1 MKKSNLCFQLVAC
14 SLILGFVRAVTL
26 ELREG
31 NSTCIKA
38 DLSASFSI
46 TYNTTNTS
54 TTVEVD
60 LPDSTTV
67 DQGSSSC
74 GSDGRPVSLVGV
86 FGPGHTLGLFF
97 SNNGSMYSVNML
109 SIQYNLSDSALFP
122 LANSSDVVTVM
133 TESVGMWAWLNTTY
147 RCVSPASIPV
157 GGATVTFSGVKMEAY
172 MTQEDLS
179 PVESVCTADQEGTTA
194 APTTPSPTTTPVPAP
209 TPQGLPEQGTY
220 AVTKGNGSCLMA
232 RMGLQLNITY
242 TSQSKNNTVQEVVNI
257 HPNLTTAS
265 GTCGAS
271 ISTLVLDHE
280 GNTNISFTFTLNTTS
295 NKYHLSGLVLVANWS
310 DMSGKS
316 NSSTDPD
323 VLRPP
328 QFIPLMDVM
337 GVVLW
342 FPSEPVSVSN
352 SNLAYLT
359 SVLGRSYS
367 CNSEQSLIITEAV
380 SINTVRLQVQPFAVI
395 SNQFATAVE
404 CQIDQDQ
411 MLIPIVVGA
420 ALSGLVLVVLIAYLI
435 GRKRSNAGY
444 QTI

>member
-1 MKKSNLCFQLVAC
+1 MLQGRYFFVCFISINVC
-14 SLILGFVRAVTL
+14 VCLGFVRAVTL

-46 TYNTTNTS
+46 TYNTTNTL
-54 TTVEVD
+54 TTVKVD

-86 FGPGHTLGLFF
+86 FGPGHTLGLSF

-109 SIQYNLSDSALFP
+109 IIQYNLSDSALFP
-122 LANSSDVVTVM
+122 LSNSSGVVTVM

-157 GGATVTFSGVKMEAY
+157 GGAIVTFSGVKMEAY

-194 APTTPSPTTTPVPAP
+194 APTTPSPTTTPVPSP
-209 TPQGLPEQGTY
+209 TPQDLPEQGTY
-220 AVTKGNGSCLMA
+220 AVTKGNDTCLMA

-280 GNTNISFTFTLNTTS
+280 GNTIISFTFTLNTTS

-310 DMSGKS
+310 DM
-316 NSSTDPD
+316 
-323 VLRPP
+323 
-328 QFIPLMDVM
+328 
-337 GVVLW
+337 
-342 FPSEPVSVSN
+342 SEPVSVSN

-380 SINTVRLQVQPFAVI
+380 SINTFRLQVQPFAVI

>member
-1 MKKSNLCFQLVAC
+1 VCLPHGTLCFLVLC
-14 SLILGFVRAVTL
+14 CLVLWFVRAVTL

-46 TYNTTNTS
+46 TYNTTNTL
-54 TTVEVD
+54 TTVKVD

-86 FGPGHTLGLFF
+86 FGPGHTLGLSF

-109 SIQYNLSDSALFP
+109 IIQYNLSDSALFP
-122 LANSSDVVTVM
+122 LSNSSGVVTVM

-157 GGATVTFSGVKMEAY
+157 GGAIVTFSGVKMEAY

-194 APTTPSPTTTPVPAP
+194 APTTPSPTTTPVPSP
-209 TPQGLPEQGTY
+209 TPQDLPEQGTY
-220 AVTKGNGSCLMA
+220 AVTKGNDTCLMA

-280 GNTNISFTFTLNTTS
+280 GNTIISFTFTLNTTS

-310 DMSGKS
+310 DM
-316 NSSTDPD
+316 
-323 VLRPP
+323 
-328 QFIPLMDVM
+328 
-337 GVVLW
+337 
-342 FPSEPVSVSN
+342 SEPVSVSN

-380 SINTVRLQVQPFAVI
+380 SINTFRLQVQPFAVI

>member
-46 TYNTTNTS
+46 TYNTTNTL
-54 TTVEVD
+54 TTVKVD

-86 FGPGHTLGLFF
+86 FGPGHTLGLSF

-109 SIQYNLSDSALFP
+109 IIQYNLSDSALFP
-122 LANSSDVVTVM
+122 LSNSSGVVTVM

-157 GGATVTFSGVKMEAY
+157 GGAIVTFSGVKMEAY

-194 APTTPSPTTTPVPAP
+194 APTTPSPTTTPVPSP
-209 TPQGLPEQGTY
+209 TPQDLPEQGTY
-220 AVTKGNGSCLMA
+220 AVTKGNDTCLMA

-280 GNTNISFTFTLNTTS
+280 GNTIISFTFTLNTTS

-310 DMSGKS
+310 DM
-316 NSSTDPD
+316 
-323 VLRPP
+323 
-328 QFIPLMDVM
+328 
-337 GVVLW
+337 
-342 FPSEPVSVSN
+342 SEPVSVSN

-367 CNSEQSLIITEAV
+367 CNSEQSLIITDAV
-380 SINTVRLQVQPFAVI
+380 SINTFRLQVQPFAVI

>member
-14 SLILGFVRAVTL
+14 SMILGFVRAVTL

-54 TTVEVD
+54 TTVKVD

-74 GSDGRPVSLVGV
+74 GSDGRPASLVGV
-86 FGPGHTLGLFF
+86 FGPGHTLGLVF

-109 SIQYNLSDSALFP
+109 IIQYNLSDSALFP

-157 GGATVTFSGVKMEAY
+157 GGAIVTLSGVKMEAY

-179 PVESVCTADQEGTTA
+179 PVESVCTADQEGTTS
-194 APTTPSPTTTPVPAP
+194 APTTPSPTTTPVPSP

-220 AVTKGNGSCLMA
+220 AVTKGNETCLMA

-280 GNTNISFTFTLNTTS
+280 GNTIISFTFTLNTTS

-310 DMSGKS
+310 DM
-316 NSSTDPD
+316 
-323 VLRPP
+323 
-328 QFIPLMDVM
+328 
-337 GVVLW
+337 
-342 FPSEPVSVSN
+342 SEPVSVSN

-380 SINTVRLQVQPFAVI
+380 SINTFRLQVQPFAVI

>member
-38 DLSASFSI
+38 DLSVSFSI
-46 TYNTTNTS
+46 TYNTTNSS
-54 TTVEVD
+54 TTVKVD

-97 SNNGSMYSVNML
+97 SNNGSMYSVDML

-157 GGATVTFSGVKMEAY
+157 GGAIVTFSGVKMEAY

-220 AVTKGNGSCLMA
+220 AVTKGNDTCLMA

-242 TSQSKNNTVQEVVNI
+242 TSQSKNNTVQEVMNI

-295 NKYHLSGLVLVANWS
+295 NKYHLGGLVLVANWS
-310 DMSGKS
+310 DM
-316 NSSTDPD
+316 
-323 VLRPP
+323 
-328 QFIPLMDVM
+328 
-337 GVVLW
+337 
-342 FPSEPVSVSN
+342 SEPVSVSN

-380 SINTVRLQVQPFAVI
+380 SINTFRLQVQPFAVI

>member
-46 TYNTTNTS
+46 TYNTTNTL
-54 TTVEVD
+54 TTVKVD

-86 FGPGHTLGLFF
+86 FGPGHTLGLSF

-109 SIQYNLSDSALFP
+109 IIQYNLSDSALFP
-122 LANSSDVVTVM
+122 LSNSSGVVTVM

-157 GGATVTFSGVKMEAY
+157 GGAIVTFSGVKMEAY

-194 APTTPSPTTTPVPAP
+194 APTTPSPTTTPVPSP
-209 TPQGLPEQGTY
+209 TPQDLPEQGTY
-220 AVTKGNGSCLMA
+220 AVTKGNDTCLMA

-280 GNTNISFTFTLNTTS
+280 GNTIISFTFTLNTTS

-310 DMSGKS
+310 DM
-316 NSSTDPD
+316 
-323 VLRPP
+323 
-328 QFIPLMDVM
+328 
-337 GVVLW
+337 
-342 FPSEPVSVSN
+342 SEPVSVSN

-380 SINTVRLQVQPFAVI
+380 SINTFRLQVQPFAVI